1 MNVEFVKT
9 ALISLNCMYLA
20 VPPSTPDKVEII
32 STLIDVSSTADT
44 PRVYISTSFETESV
58 TTFIPSESKSDYS
71 STPTELE
78 SVNTSTP
85 AESET
90 FSTSTPSGTE
100 RLYIST
106 TPGTENLTVIAS
118 PRSDI
123 NQTTSLQ
130 NAGSTI
136 VDDNITSTTNSFY
149 DLSSTNKPTNDSPII
164 MEGNNITV
172 RCSGNVGEP
181 EGIFIFKIY
190 RIDHISSIDYNAT
203 TTETEKIPENCS
215 YYRTSYLT
223 FQVTAEDNLAVIRCI
238 VVSPLEGHD
247 MFLDS
252 EQVEVK
258 CKYTIIS

>member
-1 MNVEFVKT
+1 MHVF
-9 ALISLNCMYLA
+9 A

-32 STLIDVSSTADT
+32 STLIDVSTTADT

-78 SVNTSTP
+78 SVDTSTP

-100 RLYIST
+100 RLYTST
-106 TPGTENLTVIAS
+106 PPGTENSTVIAS

-123 NQTTSLQ
+123 NQTTLLQ
-130 NAGSTI
+130 NVGSTI

-172 RCSGNVGEP
+172 RCSGNVGGP
-181 EGIFIFKIY
+181 AGIFIFKIY

-203 TTETEKIPENCS
+203 TTEIEKIPENCS

-238 VVSPLEGHD
+238 VVSPLEGHA